1 MSILD
6 DDKFSVDDFSSF
18 EVIDSWWNQ
27 YSNKKDKE
35 GYTPIGAAV
44 LNSASRECIAYL
56 MQLYT
61 FNGNPEESYYNVLH
75 PFRDILYDRS
85 KGKSPLEIAC
95 MVMSI
100 EAVDVLMNNYLV
112 YQLKDEDGNAIPKM
126 TCYGEP
132 LVDVDSNGEV
142 TKEYYM
148 YSSIPLWSEYTKES
162 YKYTNK
168 EDLGIK
174 ESYKYKHCE
183 CLESDILA
191 ASILQKPDI
200 LKKLIDKFKLS
211 HYQYNLSSVTDSN
224 GNNPLI
230 FACLANCY
238 ESVDYLLENNNHD
251 DNNKLVNNTN
261 SDDVSALSV
270 ALQSNDDDL
279 IIKLLEFVPID
290 ELLRQAFS
298 KNDHKMINMILL
310 QIVPKRSNIYN
321 YYDKEY
327 ALQDGSTILVATYIE
342 DENNDKLYEL
352 FNNDS
357 YNYNIHFNTLENHSC
372 CHIIAVLYRNNKK
385 PFDSV
390 SAKFDELINNHQSIY
405 IDTVMILFKSDDIT
419 LTQILNIANINKR
432 YTLVDKI
439 FTTPYRKDLFL
450 QLVVLINDPSIYNAT
465 LDAISHLYDRN
476 YFTLQNLADLS
487 EDSSISSDSI
497 FSIIDSLAVT
507 LSVIDKSLEDNE
519 FKKELVFYLY
529 DNNKVSLADIDSDI
543 SNLDFKT
550 SIIID
555 IFNSSDYNV
564 TVEDILLLL
573 SSSTV
578 CRVIN
583 ELYLAGDIIIPDDV
597 YIIYKNYRDDL
608 SSLNNDLK
616 PLIGCRKFIDSE
628 DISSDFYWAYSFKD
642 HAGTNWNTPMY
653 YQSSTPPIM
662 DSLLMPVDGTRYK
675 TVLLYDSASDVVFSP
690 THFRLNKF
698 NNLPEFYT
706 NTPYDATSD
715 RNSMI
720 VSFNKSVVRYTFSL
734 PDDMYSISSD
744 NEITWNKDHI
754 LYRSLFNSR
763 CYSDS
768 EAQAAIIFNN
778 SYESI
783 VEGEAVTRDF
793 RLSTKPRSHVVLSIR
808 SNQPRRLHIS
818 SDKLIFTSTNWNID
832 QTVTFTAIDDSI
844 DNDDANIT
852 ITIAVTSS
860 DSRYN
865 DTLDDSFYFRVI
877 DNDNAGIIYDSS
889 SIILSEG
896 SSISRSYRL
905 QSQPKSNVT
914 LNISSNDT
922 NSRLSISKSSLVF
935 TASNWNIE
943 QSVIFTAIDNNIK
956 DDDADVL
963 VTIKSSSTDLS
974 YNNLTNVFMITVKD
988 DDIDNK
994 IGTYAFSS
1002 GLFTIL
1008 LVDDAD
1014 KMIWSKPIS
1023 SGSYS
1028 TSEYTIKDQWS
1039 SVYDEGY
1046 TVTQVPKSPNWT
1058 SGDKVFNYDLL
1069 YDDNLDE

>member
-6 DDKFSVDDFSSF
+6 NDKFSVDDFASF

-132 LVDVDSNGEV
+132 LVDSNGEV

-183 CLESDILA
+183 CIESDILA

-211 HYQYNLSSVTDSN
+211 HYQCNLSSVTDSN

-279 IIKLLEFVPID
+279 IVKLLEFVPID

-321 YYDKEY
+321 YYDRKY
-327 ALQDGSTILVATYIE
+327 ALPDGSTILVANYIE

-357 YNYNIHFNTLENHSC
+357 YNYNIHFNILENHSC

-390 SAKFDELINNHQSIY
+390 STKFDELINNHQSIY
-405 IDTVMILFKSDDIT
+405 IDTAMILFKSDDIT

-439 FTTPYRKDLFL
+439 FTAPYRKELFL
-450 QLVVLINDPSIYNAT
+450 QLVVLINDSSMYDVT

-476 YFTLQNLADLS
+476 YFTLQDLADLS
-487 EDSSISSDSI
+487 EDSSISSDSL
-497 FSIIDSLAVT
+497 FSIIDCLAVT

-543 SNLDFKT
+543 SSLDFKT

-555 IFNSSDYNV
+555 IFNSSVYNV
-564 TVEDILLLL
+564 TVEDILLL

-583 ELYLAGDIIIPDDV
+583 ELYSSGDIIIPDDV
-597 YIIYKNYRDDL
+597 YTIYKNYRDDL

-628 DISSDFYWAYSFKD
+628 GISSDFYWAYSFKN
-642 HAGTNWNTPMY
+642 HAGTNWNTPVY

-662 DSLLMPVDGTRYK
+662 DSSLIPVDGTRYQ
-675 TVLLYDSASDVVFSP
+675 TVLLYDNASDAVFSP
-690 THFRLNKF
+690 THFRLSKF

-706 NTPYDATSD
+706 NTSYNATSD

-778 SYESI
+778 SSESI
-783 VEGEAVTRDF
+783 IEGEAVTRDF

-832 QTVTFTAIDDSI
+832 QTVTFTAIDDNI

-852 ITIAVTSS
+852 ITITVTSS
-860 DSRYN
+860 DNRYN

-896 SSISRSYRL
+896 SSILRSYRL
-905 QSQPKSNVT
+905 QSQPKANVI

-935 TASNWNIE
+935 TESNWNIE
-943 QSVIFTAIDNNIK
+943 QSVVFTAIDNNIK

-974 YNNLTNVFMITVKD
+974 YNNLTSVFMITVKD

-1008 LVDDAD
+1008 LVDDTD

-1028 TSEYTIKDQWS
+1028 TSEYNIKNQWS

-1046 TVTQVPKSPNWT
+1046 TVTQVPKSKYWT
-1058 SGDKVFNYDLL
+1058 SDDKAFNYDLL
-1069 YDDNLDE
+1069 YDDNLNE